1 MKAKLKALKMI
12 WNQIAKED
20 ELYYQSVQEP
30 IGSICTY
37 NHYYHED
44 HDPMH
49 LCDIA
54 RPENHSGKLPV
65 ILHIHGGGWVYGHKD
80 SYYKYYAMELSK
92 YGYAVVTMNYRL
104 AFDHP
109 FPAMIED
116 IFSALQWIEDNQEN
130 EQFDINRV
138 FLVGD
143 SAGAHLAAL
152 TSIIHTKP
160 DLQSL
165 YNVKKSNCT
174 ILALG
179 LSCGVY
185 DFNRLLSDEHKMP
198 LRDILISTIFNQ
210 LDYEN
215 HPLYKVSSV
224 SHLLDNSFTPAYILS
239 SETDTLCP
247 ESLNLINECK
257 GHGVVYKSHILP
269 EYLQLP
275 HVFNLKSIYPESKVV
290 TDEMFEFFNQF

>member
-20 ELYYQSVQEP
+20 ELYYQSAKEP
-30 IGSICTY
+30 IGSVCSEH
-37 NHYYHED
+37 HYYHED
-44 HDPMH
+44 HNPMH
-49 LCDIA
+49 MCDIA
-54 RPENHSGKLPV
+54 RPEHHRGRLPV

-80 SYYKYYAMELSK
+80 TYYKYYAMELSK
-92 YGYAVVTMNYRL
+92 YGYAIVTMNYRL

-116 IFSALQWIEDNQEN
+116 IFSALQWIENNQET
-130 EQFDINRV
+130 ELFDISRIY
-138 FLVGD
+138 LVGD

-152 TSIIHTKP
+152 ASIVHTKP
-160 DLQSL
+160 DLQEM
-165 YNVKKSNCT
+165 YNVKKSNCH

-185 DFNRLLSDEHKMP
+185 DFNRLLSDEYNMP
-198 LRDILISTIFNQ
+198 LRDILISTIFNRIDFDHHQ
-210 LDYEN
+210 
-215 HPLYKVSSV
+215 LYKVSSV
-224 SHLLDNSFTPAYILS
+224 SYLLDTSFTPAYILS
-239 SETDTLCP
+239 SEADTLCS
-247 ESLNLINECK
+247 ETLKLVNECK
-257 GHGVVYKSHILP
+257 ERGVVYKSHIFP

-290 TDEMFEFFNQF
+290 MDEMFEFFKRF

>member
-20 ELYYQSVQEP
+20 ELYYQSAQEP
-30 IGSICTY
+30 VGSICTY
-37 NHYYHED
+37 DHYYHD
-44 HDPMH
+44 DQDPLHM
-49 LCDIA
+49 CDIA
-54 RPENHSGKLPV
+54 RPENHVGKLPV

-80 SYYKYYAMELSK
+80 SYYRYYAMELSK

-109 FPAMIED
+109 FPSMIED
-116 IFSALQWIEDNQEN
+116 IFSALHWIEDNQEN

-138 FLVGD
+138 YLVGD
-143 SAGAHLAAL
+143 SAGAHLSAL
-152 TSIIHTKP
+152 ASIIHAKP
-160 DLQSL
+160 DLQAM
-165 YNVKKSNCT
+165 YNVKKSNCH

-185 DFNRLLSDEHKMP
+185 DFDRLLSDEHKMP

-210 LDYEN
+210 LDFDN

-224 SHLLDNSFTPAYILS
+224 SYLLDNSFTPAYILS
-239 SETDTLCP
+239 SEADSLYPETLK
-247 ESLNLINECK
+247 LMNECK
-257 GHGVVYKSHILP
+257 EHGVVFKSHILP

-275 HVFNLKSIYPESKVV
+275 HVFNLKATYPESKVV
-290 TDEMFEFFNQF
+290 MDEMFEFFKRF

>member
-12 WNQIAKED
+12 WNQIAKDD
-20 ELYYQSVQEP
+20 ELYYQSAKEP
-30 IGSICTY
+30 IGSVCSEH
-37 NHYYHED
+37 HYYHED

-49 LCDIA
+49 MCDIA
-54 RPENHSGKLPV
+54 RPENHTGKLPV

-80 SYYKYYAMELSK
+80 TYYKYYAMELSK
-92 YGYAVVTMNYRL
+92 YGYAVVTINYRL

-109 FPAMIED
+109 FPSMIED
-116 IFSALQWIEDNQEN
+116 IFSALKWIEDNQEN
-130 EQFDINRV
+130 EQFDISRV

-152 TSIIHTKP
+152 ASIIHTKS
-160 DLQSL
+160 DLQTM
-165 YNVKKSNCT
+165 YNVKKTNCK

-185 DFNRLLSDEHKMP
+185 DFDRLLGEDHKMP
-198 LRDILISTIFNQ
+198 LRDILLTTIFNR
-210 LDYEN
+210 LDFQR

-224 SHLLDNSFTPAYILS
+224 SYLLDNTFTPAYILS
-239 SETDTLCP
+239 SEADTLCP
-247 ESLNLINECK
+247 ETLKLIKECNE
-257 GHGVVYKSHILP
+257 HNVVYESHIYP
-269 EYLQLP
+269 ESHQLP

-290 TDEMFEFFNQF
+290 TDEMFEFFKRF

>member
-1 MKAKLKALKMI
+1 MI

-20 ELYYQSVQEP
+20 ELYYQSAQEP
-30 IGSICTY
+30 NGSVCSL

-54 RPENHSGKLPV
+54 RPVNHTGKLPV

-109 FPAMIED
+109 FPSMIED
-116 IFSALQWIEDNQEN
+116 IFSALKWIEDNQEN

-138 FLVGD
+138 YLVGD

-152 TSIIHTKP
+152 ASIVHTKP
-160 DLQSL
+160 DLQTM
-165 YNVKKSNCT
+165 YNVKMTNCH

-185 DFNRLLSDEHKMP
+185 DFDRLLSDDHKMP
-198 LRDILISTIFNQ
+198 LRDVLMTTIFNRPDFQ
-210 LDYEN
+210 N
-215 HPLYKVSSV
+215 HPLYKASSV
-224 SHLLDNSFTPAYILS
+224 SYLLDNSFTPSYILS
-239 SETDTLCP
+239 SEADTLCP
-247 ESLNLINECK
+247 ETLKLIKECDE
-257 GHGVVYKSHILP
+257 HNVRYESHVYPESH
-269 EYLQLP
+269 QLP
-275 HVFNLKSIYPESKVV
+275 HVFNLKSIYPESRVV
-290 TDEMFEFFNQF
+290 MDEMFEFFKRF

>member
-12 WNQIAKED
+12 WNQIAKDD
-20 ELYYQSVQEP
+20 ELYYQSAQEP
-30 IGSICTY
+30 QGSVCSL

-54 RPENHSGKLPV
+54 RPENHVGKLPV

-109 FPAMIED
+109 FPSMIED
-116 IFSALQWIEDNQEN
+116 IFSALKWIEDNQEN
-130 EQFDINRV
+130 EQFDISRI

-152 TSIIHTKP
+152 ASIIHKKY
-160 DLQSL
+160 DLQTM
-165 YNVKKSNCT
+165 YNLKKTNCT

-185 DFNRLLSDEHKMP
+185 DFDRLLSDDHKMP
-198 LRDILISTIFNQ
+198 LRDVLMTTIFNR
-210 LDYEN
+210 LDFQS

-224 SHLLDNSFTPAYILS
+224 SYLVDNSFTPSYILS
-239 SETDTLCP
+239 SEADTLCP
-247 ESLNLINECK
+247 ETLKLIEECK
-257 GHGVVYKSHILP
+257 EHKVTFVSHVYPESH
-269 EYLQLP
+269 QLP
-275 HVFNLKSIYPESKVV
+275 HVFNLKSIYLESKVV
-290 TDEMFEFFNQF
+290 MDEMFEFFKRF

>member
-12 WNQIAKED
+12 WSQIAKED
-20 ELYYQSVQEP
+20 ELYYQSAKEP
-30 IGSICTY
+30 IGSVCSEH
-37 NHYYHED
+37 HYYHED
-44 HDPMH
+44 HNPMH
-49 LCDIA
+49 MCDIA
-54 RPENHSGKLPV
+54 RPEHHRGRLPV

-80 SYYKYYAMELSK
+80 TYYKYYAMELSK
-92 YGYAVVTMNYRL
+92 YGYAIVTMNYRL

-116 IFSALQWIEDNQEN
+116 IFSALQWIENNQET
-130 EQFDINRV
+130 ELFDISRIY
-138 FLVGD
+138 LVGD

-152 TSIIHTKP
+152 ASIVHTKP
-160 DLQSL
+160 DLQEM
-165 YNVKKSNCT
+165 YNVKKSNCH

-185 DFNRLLSDEHKMP
+185 DFNRLLSDEYNMP
-198 LRDILISTIFNQ
+198 LRDILISTIFNRI
-210 LDYEN
+210 DFDH

-224 SHLLDNSFTPAYILS
+224 SYLLDTSFTPAYILS
-239 SETDTLCP
+239 SEADTLCS
-247 ESLNLINECK
+247 ETLKLVNECK
-257 GHGVVYKSHILP
+257 ERGVVYKSHIFP

-290 TDEMFEFFNQF
+290 MDEMFEFFKRF

>member
-20 ELYYQSVQEP
+20 ELYYQSAKEP
-30 IGSICTY
+30 IGSVSSDD
-37 NHYYHED
+37 HFYHND

-49 LCDIA
+49 MCDIA
-54 RPENHSGKLPV
+54 RPSNHKGKLPV

-92 YGYAVVTMNYRL
+92 YGYAVVTINYRL

-109 FPAMIED
+109 FPSMIED
-116 IFSALQWIEDNQEN
+116 IFSALKWIEDNQEN
-130 EQFDINRV
+130 EQFDIRRV
-138 FLVGD
+138 YLVGD

-160 DLQSL
+160 NLQKM
-165 YNVKKSNCT
+165 YNVKKTSCK

-185 DFNRLLSDEHKMP
+185 DFDRLLSDDHKMP
-198 LRDILISTIFNQ
+198 LRDVLITTIFNREDFQ
-210 LDYEN
+210 NY
-215 HPLYKVSSV
+215 PLYKASSV
-224 SHLLDNSFTPAYILS
+224 SNLLDNSFTPAYILS
-239 SETDTLCP
+239 SEADTLCP
-247 ESLNLINECK
+247 ESLILIQDCMK
-257 GHGVVYKSHILP
+257 HKVVYQSHILP

-290 TDEMFEFFNQF
+290 MDEMFDFFKRF

>member
-20 ELYYQSVQEP
+20 ELYYQSAKEP
-30 IGSICTY
+30 IGSVCSEH
-37 NHYYHED
+37 HYYHED
-44 HDPMH
+44 HNPMH
-49 LCDIA
+49 MCDIA
-54 RPENHSGKLPV
+54 RPEHHRGRLPV

-80 SYYKYYAMELSK
+80 TYYKYYAMELSK
-92 YGYAVVTMNYRL
+92 YGYAIVTMNYRL

-116 IFSALQWIEDNQEN
+116 IFSALQWIENNQET
-130 EQFDINRV
+130 ELFDISRIY
-138 FLVGD
+138 LVGD

-152 TSIIHTKP
+152 ASIVHTKP
-160 DLQSL
+160 DLQEM
-165 YNVKKSNCT
+165 YNVKKSNCH

-185 DFNRLLSDEHKMP
+185 DFNRLLSDEYNMP
-198 LRDILISTIFNQ
+198 LRDILISTIFNRI
-210 LDYEN
+210 DFDH

-224 SHLLDNSFTPAYILS
+224 SYLLDTSFTPAYILS
-239 SETDTLCP
+239 SEADTLCS
-247 ESLNLINECK
+247 ETLKLVNECK
-257 GHGVVYKSHILP
+257 ERGVVYKSHIFP

-290 TDEMFEFFNQF
+290 MDEMFEFFKRF

>member
-12 WNQIAKED
+12 WNQIAKDD
-20 ELYYQSVQEP
+20 ELYYRSAKEPMGSVCSEH
-30 IGSICTY
+30 
-37 NHYYHED
+37 HYYHED

-49 LCDIA
+49 MCDIA
-54 RPENHSGKLPV
+54 RPENHNGKLPV

-80 SYYKYYAMELSK
+80 TYYKYYAMELSK

-109 FPAMIED
+109 FPSMIED
-116 IFSALQWIEDNQEN
+116 IFSALKWIEDNQEN
-130 EQFDINRV
+130 EQFDISRV
-138 FLVGD
+138 YLVGD

-152 TSIIHTKP
+152 ASIIHSKP
-160 DLQSL
+160 DLQAM
-165 YNVKKSNCT
+165 YNVKKTNCT

-185 DFNRLLSDEHKMP
+185 DFDRLLGDDHKMP
-198 LRDILISTIFNQ
+198 LRDILLTTIFNR
-210 LDYEN
+210 LDFQS

-224 SHLLDNSFTPAYILS
+224 SNLIDNSFTPAYILS
-239 SETDTLCP
+239 SEADSLCTETIKLIKECDEYKVVYESHIYP
-247 ESLNLINECK
+247 ES
-257 GHGVVYKSHILP
+257 H
-269 EYLQLP
+269 QLP

-290 TDEMFEFFNQF
+290 MDEMFEFFKRF